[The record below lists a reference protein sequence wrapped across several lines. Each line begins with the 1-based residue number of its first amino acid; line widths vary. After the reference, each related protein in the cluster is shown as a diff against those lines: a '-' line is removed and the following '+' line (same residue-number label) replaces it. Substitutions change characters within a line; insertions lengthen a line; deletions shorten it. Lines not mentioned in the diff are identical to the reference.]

1 VEAARGLT
9 TQTLLRVIS
18 AQQAAVETL
27 AGALTDVF
35 DTHPLAPVLRSAPGL
50 GLVLGAR
57 VLAEVGD
64 DPTRFATPAGLLA
77 YAGTAPVT
85 RASRR
90 SRYVKAGKIGNRR
103 LGDACHWWAFAMLT
117 KSPGAHGGRA
127 HGSSTTGLVSGCG
140 ATARSGRGPAAGG
153 WRRPRVRAG
162 RRSRGGRTRTW

>member
-1 VEAARGLT
+1 M
-9 TQTLLRVIS
+9 
-18 AQQAAVETL
+18 ETL

-64 DPTRFATPAGLLA
+64 DPTRFATPAGLRA

-127 HGSSTTGLVSGCG
+127 HGSSTTGSVSGCG

-162 RRSRGGRTRTW
+162 RRSREGQTRTW